1 MIVIIDYGLGNTNSV
16 KKAFYRIGI
25 DSQISNDKNAI
36 QRAEKLV
43 LPGVGH
49 FGVGM
54 KNLKESGFLDQI
66 NDLVLK
72 KKIPILGICLG
83 MQLMTK
89 HSEEA
94 NISGFDWIDAEVK
107 NFKFSD
113 NNLKIPHMGWNNL
126 SLNKED
132 GIFKELS
139 NKDMFY
145 FVHSYYTICNCK
157 SDITSSTEYGNY
169 FVSSFQKDNIFGVQF
184 HPEKSHDQGLRLL
197 KNFAML

>member
-1 MIVIIDYGLGNTNSV
+1 MIGIIDYGLGNTNSV

-49 FGVGM
+49 FAVGM
-54 KNLKESGFLDQI
+54 KNLKESGLLNQI

-89 HSEEA
+89 YSEEG
-94 NISGFDWIDAEVK
+94 NISGLDWIDAEVK
-107 NFKFSD
+107 KFNFSVFHQDSGQF
-113 NNLKIPHMGWNNL
+113 NLK
-126 SLNKED
+126 
-132 GIFKELS
+132 
-139 NKDMFY
+139 
-145 FVHSYYTICNCK
+145 
-157 SDITSSTEYGNY
+157 
-169 FVSSFQKDNIFGVQF
+169 VQL
-184 HPEKSHDQGLRLL
+184 HLI
-197 KNFAML
+197 